1 MSKSLDRHK
10 LANRSTIKV
19 SFEFFPPNSEQMETR
34 LWQSVKKLAPLKP
47 EFMSVTYGAGGS
59 TRDRTRK
66 TIVKMAQTSG
76 LSVAAHLTCV
86 DASKTQVNQTIESFK
101 AAGVKH
107 IVALRGDPTTGIEG
121 DYRPQENGYAY
132 ASDLVRA
139 IKSDQKMLVS
149 VAGYPERH
157 PQSHSWQEEM
167 DNLKRKVD
175 AGADQIITQFG
186 FEAGLLIDYQERV
199 RKTGINIPIIPG
211 IMLQPN
217 FNGLARM
224 AKMCGTK
231 IPKWMFELFE
241 DTQDDQ
247 TTRQLL
253 TASVIAEY
261 CGQLQEAGFDR
272 FHFYTLNSADFAY
285 ATCRLL
291 GVKPVP
297 EILS

>member
-1 MSKSLDRHK
+1 
-10 LANRSTIKV
+10 
-19 SFEFFPPNSEQMETR
+19 METK
-34 LWQSVKKLAPLKP
+34 LWQSVEKLAPLQP

-86 DASKTQVNQTIESFK
+86 DASKEQVNETIESFK

-107 IVALRGDPTTGIEG
+107 IVALRGDPTSGIAG
-121 DYRPQENGYAY
+121 VYQPPADGYAY
-132 ASDLVRA
+132 SSDLVRA
-139 IKSDQKMLVS
+139 IKSDSHMLVS

-157 PQSHSWQEEM
+157 PQSCNWQVEL
-167 DNLKRKVD
+167 DNIRRKVD

-199 RKTGINIPIIPG
+199 RAVGINIPVIPG

-217 FNGLARM
+217 FDGLARM
-224 AKMCGTK
+224 AKMCGTN
-231 IPKWMFELFE
+231 IPKWMFELFAG
-241 DTQDDQ
+241 TKDDQ
-247 TTRQLL
+247 VTRQLL

-261 CGQLQEAGFDR
+261 CAELQEAGFDR

-291 GVKPVP
+291 GVKPVH
-297 EILS
+297 EVSQ